1 MCAEAV
7 HAKLEICH
15 VRAMAS
21 PTHDVGTVASRRIV
35 LSQMQGVGGVGV
47 GGINCSNRRQSFIAV
62 LYNN

>member
-15 VRAMAS
+15 VCAMAG

-47 GGINCSNRRQSFIAV
+47 GA
-62 LYNN
+62 